1 MLTIAKIIKKKSVR
15 GITTSYETPVLMPI
29 SSMDNAVDVNRKN
42 KQGSEDENKRKRM
55 LGKNEISIEL
65 LCKHMGHMVQT

>member
-1 MLTIAKIIKKKSVR
+1 
-15 GITTSYETPVLMPI
+15 MPA

-55 LGKNEISIEL
+55 LGKNKISIKL
-65 LCKHMGHMVQT
+65 LHKHMGHMVHT